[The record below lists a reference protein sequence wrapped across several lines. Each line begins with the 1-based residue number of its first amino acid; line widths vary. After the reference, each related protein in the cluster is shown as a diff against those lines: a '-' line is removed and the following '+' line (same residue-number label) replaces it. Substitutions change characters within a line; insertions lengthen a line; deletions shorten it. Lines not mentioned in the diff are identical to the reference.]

1 MQNRIRALRK
11 ERGWTLSDLAARITP
26 DPPTA
31 QTIAR
36 LETGTRTLSLP
47 WLEKIA
53 AALEVDP
60 QALLTLSDGPSS
72 PILGSVGP
80 AGITAGKTPPE
91 IDLSVL
97 AKDPVALDF
106 ETPRG
111 RFQAGDLVIFDKAQ
125 PYSGGILDEGL
136 VLSEDGRLLFGS
148 IFPGAD
154 DGQLLIATPA
164 PHAGLHDISGCQWSA
179 SAVCVIRRLGQD

>member
-26 DPPTA
+26 EPPTA

-53 AALEVDP
+53 AALDVSP
-60 QALLTLSDGPSS
+60 QDLLTLSDGPSS
-72 PILGSVGP
+72 PLLGISGE
-80 AGITAGKTPPE
+80 AGITPMKNPPD

-97 AKDPVALDF
+97 AGDPVAIEF
-106 ETPRG
+106 AAPCG
-111 RFQAGDLVIFDKAQ
+111 RFLVGDIVIFDKSKG
-125 PYSGGILDEGL
+125 YSGGILDEALVASGHGL
-136 VLSEDGRLLFGS
+136 LLFGS
-148 IFPGAD
+148 IFPSDMD
-154 DGQLLIATPA
+154 DQLIVSTP
-164 PHAGLHDISGCQWSA
+164 PPKAGLHHITKPEWSA
-179 SAVCVIRRLGQD
+179 RAVCVIRRLAA